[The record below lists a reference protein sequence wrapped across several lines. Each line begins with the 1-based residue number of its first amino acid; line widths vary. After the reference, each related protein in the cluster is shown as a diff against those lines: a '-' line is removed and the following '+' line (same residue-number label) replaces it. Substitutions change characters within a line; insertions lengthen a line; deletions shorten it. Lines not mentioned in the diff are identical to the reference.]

1 MTIETKDVI
10 AYYKNTI
17 KTQTLINI
25 TNGVLPNKQL
35 RNIIGDFDKMRGN
48 LEQIKPSKGKTT
60 KHLVVE

>member
-1 MTIETKDVI
+1 VTIETKDVI